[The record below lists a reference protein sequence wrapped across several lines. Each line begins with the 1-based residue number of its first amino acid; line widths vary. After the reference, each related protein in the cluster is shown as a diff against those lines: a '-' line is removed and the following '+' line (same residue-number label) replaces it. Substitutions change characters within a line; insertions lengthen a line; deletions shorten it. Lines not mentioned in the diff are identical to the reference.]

1 MPSKIDLIGEV
12 SMEDRGKRID
22 FLSLEFLCKTIN
34 VSQTDIPSKKVLDL
48 KESKKIVDRECRFLS
63 LELI

>member
-1 MPSKIDLIGEV
+1 MGGSKELANPQITA
-12 SMEDRGKRID
+12 R
-22 FLSLEFLCKTIN
+22 

-48 KESKKIVDRECRFLS
+48 NESKKIVDRECRFLS